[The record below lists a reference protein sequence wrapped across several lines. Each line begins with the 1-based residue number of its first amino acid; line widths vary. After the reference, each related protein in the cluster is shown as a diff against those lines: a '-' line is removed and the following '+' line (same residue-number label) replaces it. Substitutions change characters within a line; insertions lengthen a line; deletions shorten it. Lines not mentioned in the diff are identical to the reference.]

1 MTLRAQLEAI
11 RAGGVAQAAMASA
24 ILAALPPDASPEPVR
39 VLSSSDV
46 ERSLGMCSHAPDRR
60 LDAARMGAPTAWVCG
75 DCGHKSEESEE
86 GGSA

>member
-11 RAGGVAQAAMASA
+11 RTGGLAQAAMASA
-24 ILAALPPDASPEPVR
+24 ILAALPPDVSPEPVR
-39 VLSSSDV
+39 VSPSAV
-46 ERSLGMCSHAPDRR
+46 ERSSGTCPHVLDHR

-75 DCGHKSEESEE
+75 DCGYKSEEPEE